1 MDTNLQYAIYLIA
14 IIICIAMF
22 AKPTWP
28 SKNEE
33 GEDSTPTDEDLEYA
47 LRALQQIEE

>member
-1 MDTNLQYAIYLIA
+1 VDTNLEYAIYLIA

-28 SKNEE
+28 SKNEGE
-33 GEDSTPTDEDLEYA
+33 EDSTPTDEDLEYA
-47 LRALQQIEE
+47 LKDLQQIEE